1 MAKALAELL
10 EEGVAGRHV
19 LVRSDLNVP
28 LKDGVVT
35 DDGRVRASLPVIE
48 KLAKA
53 GARVIVTAHLGRP
66 KGQVDPQYSIAPA
79 AARLAELASVPVQVA
94 TVPVQVATDL
104 VGEDAK
110 AKSAALKDG
119 EVLVLENVRYDARE
133 TSKDDAE
140 RGAFADELVAL
151 TGQNGAYVDDA
162 FGAVHRKH
170 ASVYD
175 VAKRLP
181 AYLGDLVKKEVD
193 VLAKTLNNPER
204 PFVVVMGGA
213 KVSDKLAVID
223 NLIGKA
229 DAILI
234 GGGMGYTF
242 AYAQG
247 YKVGKSLLEK
257 DQVETVRRYLET
269 APAQGTEIVTA
280 VDVVWA
286 DDFSADAKTE
296 IRPIEDLEGGE
307 LGAEGEGLDI
317 GPKSRELFAEK
328 IKAAKTVFWNG
339 PVGVFEIAPFAG
351 GTEAVAKALAES
363 DAFSII
369 GGGDSASAIRNL
381 GFADEQFGH
390 ISTGGGASLEYIEG
404 KTLPGLDALGA

>member
-10 EEGVAGRHV
+10 EEGVAGRYV

-28 LKDGVVT
+28 LKNGTVT

-53 GARVIVTAHLGRP
+53 GARVIVIAHLGRP
-66 KGQVDPQYSIAPA
+66 KGTVDPQYSIAPA
-79 AARLAELASVPVQVA
+79 AKRLAELTSVSVEVSA
-94 TVPVQVATDL
+94 DL

-110 AKSAALKDG
+110 AKAAALKDG

-133 TSKDDAE
+133 TSKNDAE
-140 RGAFADELVAL
+140 RGSFADELVAL
-151 TGQNGAYVDDA
+151 TGNNGAYVDDA
-162 FGAVHRKH
+162 FGAVHRRH
-170 ASVYD
+170 SSVYD

-181 AYLGDLVKKEVD
+181 AYLGDLVQKEVD
-193 VLAKTLNNPER
+193 VLAKTLNDPER

-213 KVSDKLAVID
+213 KVSDKLAVIN

-247 YKVGKSLLEK
+247 YQVGKSLLEK
-257 DQVETVRRYLET
+257 DQVDTVRRYLEE
-269 APAQGTEIVTA
+269 APKKGTEIVTA

-286 DDFSADAKTE
+286 DDFSADANTE
-296 IRPIEDLEGGE
+296 IRPVEDLEGGK

-317 GPKSRELFAEK
+317 GPKTSELFAEK

-339 PVGVFEIAPFAG
+339 PVGVFELAPFAE
-351 GTEAVAKALAES
+351 GTRSVAQAIVDS

-369 GGGDSASAIRNL
+369 GGGDSASAVRNL
-381 GFADEQFGH
+381 GFTDEQFGH

-404 KTLPGLDALGA
+404 KTLPGLEALGA

>member
-19 LVRSDLNVP
+19 LIRSDLNVP

-48 KLAKA
+48 KLAKG

-79 AARLAELASVPVQVA
+79 AARLAELAS
-94 TVPVQVATDL
+94 VPVQVATDL

>member
-48 KLAKA
+48 KLAKG

-79 AARLAELASVPVQVA
+79 AARLAELAS
-94 TVPVQVATDL
+94 VPVQVATDL

-162 FGAVHRKH
+162 FGGVHRKH

-363 DAFSII
+363 EAFSII

>member
-79 AARLAELASVPVQVA
+79 AARLAELAS
-94 TVPVQVATDL
+94 VPVQVATDL

-351 GTEAVAKALAES
+351 GTEAVAKVLAES

>member
-10 EEGVAGRHV
+10 EEGVAGRYV

-79 AARLAELASVPVQVA
+79 AARLAELAS
-94 TVPVQVATDL
+94 VPVQVATDL

-229 DAILI
+229 DTILI

>member
-10 EEGVAGRHV
+10 EEGVAGRYV

-28 LKDGVVT
+28 LKNGVVT

-79 AARLAELASVPVQVA
+79 AARLAELAS
-94 TVPVQVATDL
+94 VPVQVATDL

>member
-79 AARLAELASVPVQVA
+79 AARLAELAS
-94 TVPVQVATDL
+94 VPVQVATDL

-229 DAILI
+229 DTILI

>member
-48 KLAKA
+48 KLAKG

-79 AARLAELASVPVQVA
+79 AARLAELAS
-94 TVPVQVATDL
+94 VPVQVATDL

-257 DQVETVRRYLET
+257 DQVETVQRYLET

>member
-79 AARLAELASVPVQVA
+79 AARLAELAS
-94 TVPVQVATDL
+94 VPVQVATDL

-317 GPKSRELFAEK
+317 GLKSRELFAEK

>member
-1 MAKALAELL
+1 MAKALSELL

-66 KGQVDPQYSIAPA
+66 KGKVDPQYSIAPA
-79 AARLAELASVPVQVA
+79 AARLAELASVPVK
-94 TVPVQVATDL
+94 VATDL

-110 AKSAALKDG
+110 AKAAALADG
-119 EVLVLENVRYDARE
+119 EVLVVENVRYDARE

-140 RGAFADELVAL
+140 RGEFANELVAL
-151 TGQNGAYVDDA
+151 TGENGAYVNDA

-193 VLAKTLNNPER
+193 VLAKTLNDPER

-229 DAILI
+229 DTILI

-247 YKVGKSLLEK
+247 YEVGQSLMENAS
-257 DQVETVRRYLET
+257 ESTIACAT
-269 APAQGTEIVTA
+269 ARVPSAKGAISNTPTGPFQKMVFAALI
-280 VDVVWA
+280 
-286 DDFSADAKTE
+286 FSAK
-296 IRPIEDLEGGE
+296 ISRVLGPMSRP
-307 LGAEGEGLDI
+307 
-317 GPKSRELFAEK
+317 
-328 IKAAKTVFWNG
+328 
-339 PVGVFEIAPFAG
+339 
-351 GTEAVAKALAES
+351 
-363 DAFSII
+363 
-369 GGGDSASAIRNL
+369 SASAPSLPPVRSSM
-381 GFADEQFGH
+381 GR
-390 ISTGGGASLEYIEG
+390 ISVLASAENASDQTTSTAVMISVPFSGASFR
-404 KTLPGLDALGA
+404 

>member
-1 MAKALAELL
+1 MAKTLDELIAGGL
-10 EEGVAGRHV
+10 AGRRV

-35 DDGRVRASLPVIE
+35 DDGRVRASLPVLK
-48 KLAKA
+48 KLTEA

-79 AARLAELASVPVQVA
+79 AQRLAELADFPVVIA
-94 TVPVQVATDL
+94 EDL

-110 AKSAALKDG
+110 AKAEALKDG
-119 EVLVLENVRYDARE
+119 ELLVLENVRYDARE

-140 RGAFADELVAL
+140 RAEFAAELAAL
-151 TGQNGAYVDDA
+151 TGENGAYVNDA

-175 VAKRLP
+175 IAKVLP
-181 AYLGDLVKKEVD
+181 AYLGDLVKTEVE
-193 VLAKTLNNPER
+193 VLQKVTQTPDR

-229 DAILI
+229 DALLI

-242 AYAQG
+242 AKALG
-247 YKVGKSLLEK
+247 YEVGQSLLEE
-257 DQVETVRRYLET
+257 DQVETCKRYMEE
-269 APAQGTEIVTA
+269 APKKGTELIIA
-280 VDVVWA
+280 SDIVWA
-286 DDFSADAKTE
+286 DDFSNDANKE
-296 IRPIEDLEGGE
+296 IRPVEDLTGGA
-307 LGAEGEGLDI
+307 LGAKAEGLDI
-317 GPKSRELFAEK
+317 GPASCALFAQK
-328 IKAAKTVFWNG
+328 IKEAKLVFWNG
-339 PVGVFEIAPFAG
+339 PVGVFEIPAFAE
-351 GTEAVAKALAES
+351 GTKAVAQALVES
-363 DAFSII
+363 EAFSIV
-369 GGGDSASAIRNL
+369 GGGDSASAVRNL
-381 GFADEQFGH
+381 GFSDDQFGH

-404 KTLPGLDALGA
+404 KTLPGLEALGV

>member
-48 KLAKA
+48 KLAKG

-79 AARLAELASVPVQVA
+79 AARLAELAS
-94 TVPVQVATDL
+94 VPVQVATDL

-247 YKVGKSLLEK
+247 YKVGKSRLEQ
-257 DQVETVRRYLET
+257 DQVETVRLYLET

>member
-10 EEGVAGRHV
+10 DEGVTGRYV

-79 AARLAELASVPVQVA
+79 AERLAELASVPVK
-94 TVPVQVATDL
+94 VATDL

-110 AKSAALKDG
+110 AKAADLKDG

-151 TGQNGAYVDDA
+151 TGKNGAYVDDA

-193 VLAKTLNNPER
+193 VLSKALNNPER

-229 DAILI
+229 DSILI

-247 YKVGKSLLEK
+247 YEVGNSLLEK
-257 DQVETVRRYLET
+257 DQVETVKRYLEE
-269 APAQGTEIVTA
+269 APKKGTEIVTA

-286 DDFSADAKTE
+286 DDFSAKANTE
-296 IRPIEDLEGGE
+296 IRPVEDLTGGK
-307 LGAEGEGLDI
+307 LGAEAEGLDI
-317 GPKSRELFAEK
+317 GPKTRELFAEK
-328 IKAAKTVFWNG
+328 IKNAKTIFWNG

-351 GTEAVAKALAES
+351 GTKAVAEAIVES

-369 GGGDSASAIRNL
+369 GGGDSASAVRNL

-404 KTLPGLDALGA
+404 KTLPGLDALGE

>member
-94 TVPVQVATDL
+94 TDL

-110 AKSAALKDG
+110 AKSAALQDG

-307 LGAEGEGLDI
+307 LGAEGEGLGI

-363 DAFSII
+363 EAFSII

>member
-1 MAKALAELL
+1 MAMALAELL

-79 AARLAELASVPVQVA
+79 AARLAELAS
-94 TVPVQVATDL
+94 VPVQVATDL

>member
-19 LVRSDLNVP
+19 LIRSDLNVP

-94 TVPVQVATDL
+94 TDL

-151 TGQNGAYVDDA
+151 TGQSGAYVDDA
-162 FGAVHRKH
+162 FGAVHREH

-269 APAQGTEIVTA
+269 APAQGTEIITA

>member
-66 KGQVDPQYSIAPA
+66 KGQVDPQYAIAPA
-79 AARLAELASVPVQVA
+79 AARLAELAS
-94 TVPVQVATDL
+94 VPVQVATDL

-351 GTEAVAKALAES
+351 GTEAVAKALADSE
-363 DAFSII
+363 AFSII

-404 KTLPGLDALGA
+404 KILPGLDALGA

>member
-48 KLAKA
+48 KLAKG

-79 AARLAELASVPVQVA
+79 AARLAELAS
-94 TVPVQVATDL
+94 VPVQVATDL

-140 RGAFADELVAL
+140 RGAFADELVSL

>member
-48 KLAKA
+48 KLAKG

-79 AARLAELASVPVQVA
+79 AARLAELAS
-94 TVPVQVATDL
+94 VPVQVATDL

-257 DQVETVRRYLET
+257 DQVETVQRYLET

-351 GTEAVAKALAES
+351 GTEAVAKALADS

>member
-48 KLAKA
+48 KLAKG

-79 AARLAELASVPVQVA
+79 AARLAELAS
-94 TVPVQVATDL
+94 VPVQVATDL

-328 IKAAKTVFWNG
+328 IEAAKTVFWNG

>member
-48 KLAKA
+48 KLAKG

-79 AARLAELASVPVQVA
+79 AARLAELAS
-94 TVPVQVATDL
+94 VPVQVATDL

-328 IKAAKTVFWNG
+328 IKTAKTVFWNG

-351 GTEAVAKALAES
+351 GTEAVAKVLAES
-363 DAFSII
+363 EAFSII

>member
-48 KLAKA
+48 KLAKG

-79 AARLAELASVPVQVA
+79 AARLAELAS
-94 TVPVQVATDL
+94 VPVQVATDL

-204 PFVVVMGGA
+204 PVVGVMGGA

-363 DAFSII
+363 EAFSII

>member
-1 MAKALAELL
+1 MALAELL

-79 AARLAELASVPVQVA
+79 AARLAELAS
-94 TVPVQVATDL
+94 VPVQVATDL

-363 DAFSII
+363 EAFSII

>member
-94 TVPVQVATDL
+94 TDL

-140 RGAFADELVAL
+140 RGAFADELVSL

-257 DQVETVRRYLET
+257 DQVETVQRYLET

>member
-79 AARLAELASVPVQVA
+79 AARLAELAS
-94 TVPVQVATDL
+94 VPVQVATDL

-280 VDVVWA
+280 VDAVWA

-363 DAFSII
+363 EAFSII

>member
-79 AARLAELASVPVQVA
+79 AARLAELAS
-94 TVPVQVATDL
+94 VPVQVATDL

-204 PFVVVMGGA
+204 PFMVVMGGA

-363 DAFSII
+363 EAFSII

>member
-48 KLAKA
+48 KLAKG

-79 AARLAELASVPVQVA
+79 AARLAELAS
-94 TVPVQVATDL
+94 VPVQVATDL

-257 DQVETVRRYLET
+257 DQVETVQRYLET

-351 GTEAVAKALAES
+351 GTEAIAKALAES

>member
-79 AARLAELASVPVQVA
+79 AARLAELAS
-94 TVPVQVATDL
+94 VPVQVATDL

-269 APAQGTEIVTA
+269 APAQGTEIITA

-363 DAFSII
+363 EAFSII

>member
-79 AARLAELASVPVQVA
+79 AARLAELAS
-94 TVPVQVATDL
+94 VPVQVATDL

-351 GTEAVAKALAES
+351 GTEAVAKALADSE
-363 DAFSII
+363 AFSII

-404 KTLPGLDALGA
+404 KILPGLDALGA